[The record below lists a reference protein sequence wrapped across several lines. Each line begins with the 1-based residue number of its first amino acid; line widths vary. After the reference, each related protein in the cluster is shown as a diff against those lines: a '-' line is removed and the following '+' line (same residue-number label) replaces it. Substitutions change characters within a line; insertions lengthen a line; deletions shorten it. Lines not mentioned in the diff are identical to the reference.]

1 MKKSRRW
8 FSLLSALIVA
18 LAMTI
23 LMTAVSFADGEERV
37 CTFSDG
43 RWDPDPLTISV
54 GETVRIDNTDAV
66 NGTKIGVY
74 NHETEEMVLDD
85 GKIRIEENNGVI
97 TVTGLATTGEL
108 QSQIH
113 AYKDG
118 EMTSLEEKLY
128 VTVEPG
134 KYTFDFDPGETAY
147 DGDTAASGLNN
158 VMQLNLKSEFKEA
171 WIVVVSGIYKVEIT
185 SDKALTYKDL
195 LGIDGALEKSYAGAD
210 PKAFENKLGFGC
222 KSSPSEYKDS
232 AEFDAERGSEVL
244 IPKTGAKF
252 YALTSTRIS
261 NVELTVQEPK
271 CGAVIKYDDSM
282 PEIPLGAHPEVTLAS
297 AAKCSVHTY
306 EGIPYA
312 RWIKG
317 EGYFSNGD
325 VLKGDENYTA
335 LIALKPN
342 FGYTMDEDTKVTINK
357 DAATVN
363 VDSEDVIYVTAPVT
377 AVHDWD
383 EGTITKEPTT
393 TEEGV
398 KTFKCKACEET
409 KTEAVPKK
417 TDDVTPGGGGSDD
430 VTPGGGGSDDVTPG
444 GGGSDDVTPG
454 GGGSDDVTPGGGGSD
469 DVTPGGGGSDD
480 VTPGGGGSDDVTPGG
495 GGSDDVTPGGGGSD
509 DVTPGGGG
517 SDDVTPGGGGSD
529 DPTPVNP
536 TPVNPTP
543 VNPTPV
549 NPTPVNPQPAPA
561 VNPTTPAA
569 VAEIVDLPA
578 VKISKPKAAKK
589 KITVKWKKVSKK
601 NRKKISGIQIQ
612 VATDPGF
619 TNIVKTVTAGKKKS
633 SKVIKG
639 LQPKTKYYVRIRAYA
654 AGDHVSVW
662 KSKSAKVK

>member
-469 DVTPGGGGSDD
+469 D
-480 VTPGGGGSDDVTPGG
+480 
-495 GGSDDVTPGGGGSD
+495 
-509 DVTPGGGG
+509 
-517 SDDVTPGGGGSD
+517 
-529 DPTPVNP
+529 PTPVNP

>member
-444 GGGSDDVTPG
+444 GGGSDD
-454 GGGSDDVTPGGGGSD
+454 
-469 DVTPGGGGSDD
+469 
-480 VTPGGGGSDDVTPGG
+480 
-495 GGSDDVTPGGGGSD
+495 
-509 DVTPGGGG
+509 
-517 SDDVTPGGGGSD
+517 
-529 DPTPVNP
+529 PTPVNP

>member
-74 NHETEEMVLDD
+74 NHETEDMVLDD

-271 CGAVIKYDDSM
+271 CGDKIAYNQSI
-282 PEIPLGAHPEVTLAS
+282 PELPAGAHPDVSFAS
-297 AAKCSVHTY
+297 AANCSVFTY

-312 RWIKG
+312 RWTKSEGVMSEGEELKGGVEYVALISLKPDFGYVFSNDLKVTVNNNAATIDAPVQEESEQG
-317 EGYFSNGD
+317 EGIIVVS
-325 VLKGDENYTA
+325 
-335 LIALKPN
+335 
-342 FGYTMDEDTKVTINK
+342 
-357 DAATVN
+357 
-363 VDSEDVIYVTAPVT
+363 APVT

-417 TDDVTPGGGGSDD
+417 DDDVTPVDPVD
-430 VTPGGGGSDDVTPG
+430 PV
-444 GGGSDDVTPG
+444 
-454 GGGSDDVTPGGGGSD
+454 
-469 DVTPGGGGSDD
+469 
-480 VTPGGGGSDDVTPGG
+480 
-495 GGSDDVTPGGGGSD
+495 
-509 DVTPGGGG
+509 
-517 SDDVTPGGGGSD
+517 
-529 DPTPVNP
+529 DPTPVDPVDP
-536 TPVNPTP
+536 TPVDPADPTP
-543 VNPTPV
+543 VDPVDPTPV
-549 NPTPVNPQPAPA
+549 DPIDPTPIDPTPVDPTPVNPQPAPI
-561 VNPTTPAA
+561 VTPTTPAA
-569 VAEIVDLPA
+569 PAEIVDLPT

-601 NRKKISGIQIQ
+601 NRKKIDGIQIQ

-639 LQPKTKYYVRIRAYA
+639 LQSKTKYYVRIRAYA
-654 AGDHVSVW
+654 AGNHVSDW

>member
-454 GGGSDDVTPGGGGSD
+454 GGGSDD
-469 DVTPGGGGSDD
+469 
-480 VTPGGGGSDDVTPGG
+480 
-495 GGSDDVTPGGGGSD
+495 
-509 DVTPGGGG
+509 
-517 SDDVTPGGGGSD
+517 
-529 DPTPVNP
+529 PTPVNP